1 MPVDYQVSYRH
12 KVVQYLLRRSARFR
26 PQVVFLAAHLVDRY
40 VATKKVCPNDYQG
53 LVDTLLIL
61 SLKYDG
67 ATRMTGDEKVFWI
80 SWYSTK
86 NVFSNRQWQVEAH
99 ALKVLHY
106 DLSWPGPL
114 PFLYRLRRA
123 MKATDRVYAH
133 ALKILQEGLACTEF
147 IYVRPSLLAAA
158 SFFITTTVLGSPRA
172 QVRPTD

>member
-1 MPVDYQVSYRH
+1 M
-12 KVVQYLLRRSARFR
+12 FR

-40 VATKKVCPNDYQG
+40 VSTVGVCPRHYWG

-67 ATRMTGDEKVFWI
+67 ATRMTGDEKGFWI

-86 NVFSNRQWQVEAH
+86 SCYSKRQRQVEVY
-99 ALKVLHY
+99 ALQVLRY

-114 PFLYRLRRA
+114 PFLYRLGRA

-133 ALKILQEGLACTEF
+133 ALKVLQEGLACTEF

-158 SFFITTTVLGSPRA
+158 SFFIATTLLGSPRA